1 MTTIYDDVFY
11 IETLKDMDE
20 NNKIKDEG
28 EIEEIF
34 HDNDDNDDD
43 DNDDNDDNDDEYCEL
58 FEHINRKKMFEK
70 LLKET
75 LEELN
80 KTNPALESSKYHMLC
95 LQASRY
101 NRYISCS
108 KYKILIY
115 EIKIFI
121 KNRKNHIEN
130 CFWCYWFKHY
140 DEIDDEIV
148 NYKPLI
154 DKKND

>member
-20 NNKIKDEG
+20 NNKIHYYDDEG
-28 EIEEIF
+28 ELEETF
-34 HDNDDNDDD
+34 HDDDE
-43 DNDDNDDNDDEYCEL
+43 EYCEL

-70 LLKET
+70 LLEET

-95 LQASRY
+95 LQSGRY
-101 NRYISCS
+101 NRCIRYS
-108 KYKILIY
+108 KYKILVY
-115 EIKIFI
+115 EIKIFK
-121 KNRKNHIEN
+121 KNRKKHIEN
-130 CFWCYWFKHY
+130 CFWCYWFKHNRQTN
-140 DEIDDEIV
+140 DEI

-154 DKKND
+154 DKKKD